1 MTICMKDFDEAA
13 AKHETKTEIAK
24 KLRDEGV
31 SIEIIQ
37 RTTGLLEKEIRELK

>member
-1 MTICMKDFDEAA
+1 MNISMHDFDEGL
-13 AKHETKTEIAK
+13 AKYEKALEIAK

-37 RTTGLLEKEIRELK
+37 RTTGLFEKEIRELK